1 MMPLFDLSTIR
12 AIETA
17 AADAGVDLMAR
28 AGLAIAEWI
37 GARYP
42 VSASVLVVTGRGNN
56 GGDALVAGA
65 LLLARGYRVD
75 ALLPMGEPGSMEAI
89 AALSAFRAAGG
100 QVLSGWDQAQG
111 YALALD
117 GLFGIGLSR
126 PLQDSARRTVER
138 LNDLDC
144 PILALDCPSG
154 LDAWSGMP
162 KPVAVR
168 ADATLTFIC
177 PKPGL
182 YTGDGRDYS
191 GDITLADLGL
201 PEDWCPPWPA
211 NCGALNLPDSLT
223 LDALQRAG
231 NSHKGDYGSV
241 AVLGGASGMGGAVL
255 LAARAALLSGAGK
268 VFAGFAGDCP
278 PLDPLY
284 PELMLRDAASLLEQP
299 GLSVLAIGPGLGT
312 ATSAALLLEHALEQ
326 PLPCVLDADALNLL
340 ARHPALAERVRQH
353 PAPCVLTP
361 HPGEAA
367 RLLGSSVADSQ
378 VDRIGSARA
387 LAERFQ
393 AVVVLKGAGSLI
405 ARPGGHYRLNP
416 TGHAG
421 MAAAGQGDTLTGLI
435 AGLMAQGCPAFDA
448 TAMACWLAG
457 RGAERLA
464 RRGTG
469 PIGLT
474 ASETAQAAR
483 AELNRWLHPAANG

>member
-1 MMPLFDLSTIR
+1 MMPLLDLDSIR
-12 AIETA
+12 AIERA
-17 AADAGVDLMAR
+17 AAEHGIDLMAR
-28 AGLAIAEWI
+28 AGLAIAEWV
-37 GARYP
+37 ATRYSEDDP
-42 VSASVLVVTGRGNN
+42 ILAVAGRGNN

-65 LLLARGYRVD
+65 RLLARGYRVD
-75 ALLPMGEPGSMEAI
+75 ALLPMGEPGSVEAI

-100 QVLSGWDQAQG
+100 AVLSSWDQAHG

-117 GLFGIGLSR
+117 GLFGIGLCR

-138 LNDLDC
+138 LNDLAC

-154 LDAWSGMP
+154 LDAWTGQP

-168 ADATLTFIC
+168 ATATLSFIC

-182 YTGDGRDYS
+182 YTGDGRDYC
-191 GDITLADLGL
+191 GDIRIASLGL
-201 PEDWCPPWPA
+201 PEAWTPGWPA
-211 NCGALNLPDSLT
+211 NSGELNQPDPHRLPML
-223 LDALQRAG
+223 ARRH
-231 NSHKGDYGSV
+231 NSHKGSYGNV
-241 AVLGGASGMGGAVL
+241 AVIGGAGGMAGAAL
-255 LAARAALLSGAGK
+255 LAARAALLIGAGK
-268 VFAGFAGDCP
+268 VFAGFLGEAP
-278 PLDPLY
+278 PLDGHC
-284 PELMLRDAASLLEQP
+284 PELMLRDAASLLDEP
-299 GLSVLAIGPGLGT
+299 GLSVLAVGPGLGQH
-312 ATSAALLLEHALEQ
+312 ASAALALAHALERQ
-326 PLPCVLDADALNLL
+326 LPSVLDADALNLL
-340 ARHPALAERVRQH
+340 ASNADLAERVRQH

-367 RLLGSSVADSQ
+367 RLLGGRIADSQ
-378 VDRIGSARA
+378 ADRVASARL

-435 AGLMAQGCPAFDA
+435 AGLLAQGAPAFDA
-448 TAMACWLAG
+448 AALAVWLAG

-464 RRGTG
+464 RRGVG
-469 PIGLT
+469 PVGLT

-483 AELNRWLHPAANG
+483 AAFNQWLRG